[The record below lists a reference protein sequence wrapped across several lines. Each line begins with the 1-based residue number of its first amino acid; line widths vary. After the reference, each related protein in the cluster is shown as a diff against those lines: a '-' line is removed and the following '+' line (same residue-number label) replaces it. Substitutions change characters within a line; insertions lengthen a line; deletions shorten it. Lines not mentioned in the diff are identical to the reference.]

1 MIHTMKY
8 SRKAKLGIVIGMG
21 LIVFTVSLL
30 SLPFS
35 DSQNV
40 VQKATQTSIEKV
52 ESSEAKML
60 DVIAQERAELE
71 WKIGG
76 KLQP

>member
-1 MIHTMKY
+1 MKY
-8 SRKAKLGIVIGMG
+8 SLKAKIGIIVGIG
-21 LIVFTVSLL
+21 LIMFTVSLL

-35 DSQNV
+35 DSNAI
-40 VQKATQTSIEKV
+40 QKTTQTSIDKV

>member
-1 MIHTMKY
+1 MKY
-8 SRKAKLGIVIGMG
+8 SRKAKLGTIVGIG

-30 SLPFS
+30 GLPFS

-40 VQKATQTSIEKV
+40 VQKATSTSIERV

-76 KLQP
+76 KILP

>member
-1 MIHTMKY
+1 MKY
-8 SRKAKLGIVIGMG
+8 SLKAKIGIIVGIG

-35 DSQNV
+35 DSNV
-40 VQKATQTSIEKV
+40 IQKTTQTSIDRV

>member
-1 MIHTMKY
+1 VKY
-8 SRKAKLGIVIGMG
+8 SLKAKIGIIAGIS
-21 LIVFTVSLL
+21 LIMFTVSLL

-35 DSQNV
+35 DSNV
-40 VQKATQTSIEKV
+40 IQKTTQTSINKV

-60 DVIAQERAELE
+60 DVIAQEKAELE

>member
-1 MIHTMKY
+1 MKY
-8 SRKAKLGIVIGMG
+8 SLKAKIGIIVGIG
-21 LIVFTVSLL
+21 LIMFTVSLL

-35 DSQNV
+35 DSNV
-40 VQKATQTSIEKV
+40 IQKTTQSSIDRV

>member
-1 MIHTMKY
+1 MKY
-8 SRKAKLGIVIGMG
+8 SRKAKIGVIVGIG

-40 VQKATQTSIEKV
+40 IQKTTQSSIQKV
-52 ESSEAKML
+52 ESSEEKML

>member
-1 MIHTMKY
+1 MKY
-8 SRKAKLGIVIGMG
+8 SLKAKIGIIAGIG

-30 SLPFS
+30 GLPFS
-35 DSQNV
+35 DSQNAM
-40 VQKATQTSIEKV
+40 QKATLSSIKKV
-52 ESSEAKML
+52 ESSEEKML

-76 KLQP
+76 KSQP

>member
-1 MIHTMKY
+1 VKY
-8 SRKAKLGIVIGMG
+8 SLKAKIGIIVGIG

-35 DSQNV
+35 DSNV
-40 VQKATQTSIEKV
+40 IQKTTQTSIDRV

>member
-1 MIHTMKY
+1 
-8 SRKAKLGIVIGMG
+8 MG

-40 VQKATQTSIEKV
+40 VQKATHTSIEKV

>member
-1 MIHTMKY
+1 MKY
-8 SRKAKLGIVIGMG
+8 SLKAKVGIIVGMG
-21 LIVFTVSLL
+21 LIVFTMSLL
-30 SLPFS
+30 GLPFS
-35 DSQNV
+35 ESQNAI
-40 VQKATQTSIEKV
+40 QKATQISIEKA

>member
-1 MIHTMKY
+1 MKY
-8 SRKAKLGIVIGMG
+8 SLKAKIGIIIGIG
-21 LIVFTVSLL
+21 LIMFTVSLL

-35 DSQNV
+35 DSNV
-40 VQKATQTSIEKV
+40 IQKTTQSSIDRV

-60 DVIAQERAELE
+60 DVIAQEKAELE

>member
-1 MIHTMKY
+1 MKY
-8 SRKAKLGIVIGMG
+8 SLKAKIGIIVGIG
-21 LIVFTVSLL
+21 LIMFTVSLL

-35 DSQNV
+35 DSNV
-40 VQKATQTSIEKV
+40 IQKTTQTSIDRV

-60 DVIAQERAELE
+60 DVIAQERAEIE

>member
-1 MIHTMKY
+1 VKY
-8 SRKAKLGIVIGMG
+8 SLKAKIGIIVGIG

-35 DSQNV
+35 DSNV
-40 VQKATQTSIEKV
+40 IQKTTQTSIDRV

-76 KLQP
+76 KSQP